1 MDWTQILQ
9 IIMLVILL
17 MAAAYSIIALSYFVG
32 DKDKLADIQLALG
45 PIIGTTAVMMLLTG
59 IFTYIYIRVNPQAF
73 VPIILFISFL
83 ALEVS
88 LVAVGTSVLA
98 KSK

>member
-1 MDWTQILQ
+1 MDWTNILQ
-9 IIMLVILL
+9 IIGLVLL
-17 MAAAYSIIALSYFVG
+17 LLAAAYSIIALSYFVG

-45 PIIGTTAVMMLLTG
+45 PIVGTTAIMILISG

-73 VPIILFISFL
+73 VPIVLFISFL
-83 ALEVS
+83 ALEAS

>member
-1 MDWTQILQ
+1 MDWTNILQ
-9 IIMLVILL
+9 IIGLVILL

-45 PIIGTTAVMMLLTG
+45 PIVGTTAITILITG
-59 IFTYIYIRVNPQAF
+59 IFTYIYLRVNPQAF
-73 VPIILFISFL
+73 VPIMVFISFL
-83 ALEVS
+83 SLEAS